1 MAKELQGRGLAVL
14 TVNGGDSAAT
24 VRKFFSEQHL
34 SLPVVL
40 DAGEVARKY
49 GVQAIPT
56 NYVIG
61 ANGKILGAFEGFDE
75 DGIRKAL
82 AKAGV
87 R

>member
-1 MAKELQGRGLAVL
+1 ML
-14 TVNGGDSAAT
+14 TVNSGDSAAT
-24 VRKFFSEQHL
+24 IKKFFADQHL
-34 SLPVVL
+34 TLPVAL
-40 DAGEVARKY
+40 DAGDLAKRY

-61 ANGKILGAFEGFDE
+61 ANGTILAAFEGFDE
-75 DGIRKAL
+75 EGIRKAL